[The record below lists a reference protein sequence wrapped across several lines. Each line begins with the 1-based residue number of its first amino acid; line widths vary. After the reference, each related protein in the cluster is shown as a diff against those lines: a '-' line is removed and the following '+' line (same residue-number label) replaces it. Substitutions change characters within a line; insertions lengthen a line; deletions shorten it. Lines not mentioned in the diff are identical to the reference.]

1 MTARRLY
8 ARIIVGSLK
17 GMAVGFGIGLVI
29 GPFTGYLM
37 MSLAYALADEPPD
50 PNGSPGLAAAPF
62 IFAFW
67 GGIIGAILLGAIRG
81 VQIWLAADS
90 PAAAARHRETMR
102 RTVIFAIP
110 AMIGVVAGFFWGS
123 FAHEQAIESMQAN
136 AAAAGRFATDAER
149 RGPGIRALG
158 AFLLFAVPGV
168 YVGLLALRRRRSHSL
183 ASEGGP

>member
-90 PAAAARHRETMR
+90 PAAAARHRETMGR
-102 RTVIFAIP
+102 AVIFAIP

-123 FAHEQAIESMQAN
+123 FAHEQAIESMRPTQPQL
-136 AAAAGRFATDAER
+136 GGSR
-149 RGPGIRALG
+149 RMLSDVAGIRALG

>member
-1 MTARRLY
+1 
-8 ARIIVGSLK
+8 
-17 GMAVGFGIGLVI
+17 
-29 GPFTGYLM
+29 
-37 MSLAYALADEPPD
+37 
-50 PNGSPGLAAAPF
+50 
-62 IFAFW
+62 
-67 GGIIGAILLGAIRG
+67 
-81 VQIWLAADS
+81 
-90 PAAAARHRETMR
+90 MR